1 MDNDTCVHS
10 SDSTCNPNLDPAHY
24 RNNDIF
30 SMEPVQLAQQCFS
43 KEAFRGAMTFAV
55 LKYLYR
61 FEDKNG
67 AEDLDKAK
75 NFIDFMK
82 ADFLGKDV
90 LYFLNN
96 PESKE

>member
-1 MDNDTCVHS
+1 
-10 SDSTCNPNLDPAHY
+10 
-24 RNNDIF
+24 
-30 SMEPVQLAQQCFS
+30 
-43 KEAFRGAMTFAV
+43 MTFAV

-82 ADFLGKDV
+82 ADYLGKDV

>member
-1 MDNDTCVHS
+1 MDNDTRVYS

-43 KEAFRGAMTFAV
+43 KV

-82 ADFLGKDV
+82 ADYLGKDV